1 MKLFKQSILFMA
13 LSLGI
18 VNAAIPDC
26 LSDCQRAY
34 DNCMSQAGSNLEKT
48 VCKDSYN
55 KCIQNC

>member
-1 MKLFKQSILFMA
+1 MKLFKQLILFMG

-26 LSDCQRAY
+26 QRAY
-34 DNCMSQAGSNLEKT
+34 DNCMSKAGSNLEKT